1 MTDLQINE
9 ICRAYVLGVSV
20 DSISEAEEC
29 SVQEIENILSDNE
42 GLVHQLKDYYDKVK
56 EEV

>member
-9 ICRAYVLGVSV
+9 ICRAYVFGVSV

>member
-9 ICRAYVLGVSV
+9 ICRAYVLGISA